1 MNAQLGG
8 GVEPPDDGNLALRM
22 GRVEDGLASVSA
34 ELGSVKSELG
44 SVKSQL
50 GSVQSELGSVK
61 AELVSVKTD
70 VAIIKSNY
78 ATKEDLHREIG
89 AQTWRLVTFV
99 CAFGTVLVSATYFV
113 ARLAMVA

>member
-44 SVKSQL
+44 SVN
-50 GSVQSELGSVK
+50 SELGSVNN
-61 AELVSVKTD
+61 LDQYRVNSG
-70 VAIIKSNY
+70 
-78 ATKEDLHREIG
+78 L
-89 AQTWRLVTFV
+89 
-99 CAFGTVLVSATYFV
+99 
-113 ARLAMVA
+113 